1 MIIVKSNKVKN
12 DQEEPFVLDRSPS
25 NKVNKVGVREQ
36 SEQEWVFK
44 CDGGRERVFW
54 GARKREEQNNFPN
67 HREYTTMYSQHP
79 KEQKLY
85 MRDCFFPVGIPILF
99 FF

>member
-25 NKVNKVGVREQ
+25 NKVNKVEVREQ

-44 CDGGRERVFW
+44 CDGGREREREFSE
-54 GARKREEQNNFPN
+54 GHARGKSKIIFQIIQSIQQCIANTQRN
-67 HREYTTMYSQHP
+67 RSY
-79 KEQKLY
+79 
-85 MRDCFFPVGIPILF
+85 I
-99 FF
+99 

>member
-25 NKVNKVGVREQ
+25 NKVNKVEVREQ

-44 CDGGRERVFW
+44 CDGGRERESFLR
-54 GARKREEQNNFPN
+54 GTQEGRAK
-67 HREYTTMYSQHP
+67 
-79 KEQKLY
+79 
-85 MRDCFFPVGIPILF
+85 
-99 FF
+99 